1 MSDVN
6 SKLIKC
12 IGEVTAKFA
21 SMIASEA
28 GVSRSNLTVDEIQ
41 QIWSLGIQQLPYHKY
56 AEHKVRGVGITQ
68 GVQRMY
74 VLQQLGQWGML
85 PKSSLEEKLEELP
98 GDSSNTLSDLRVAG
112 VIAFFTTDDNGKEV
126 EFAFLTG
133 EGQAQYEEIH
143 ARRQGLCQ
151 ELLEPLD
158 DSEREQLLTLLSKI
172 IG

>member
-1 MSDVN
+1 MADVN
-6 SKLIKC
+6 SKLIAR

-28 GVSRSNLTVDEIQ
+28 GVSRGDLSVDEIQ
-41 QIWSLGIQQLPYHKY
+41 QIWSLGIQQLPYHKF
-56 AEHKVRGVGITQ
+56 AEHKVRGIGITQ

-85 PKSSLEEKLEELP
+85 PKSALEEKLQEFP
-98 GDSSNTLSDLRVAG
+98 GDSTNPLSDMRLAG
-112 VIAFFTTDDNGKEV
+112 VISFFTSDDNGKEV

-158 DSEREQLLTLLSKI
+158 DDEREQLLALLTKI
-172 IG
+172 VG

>member
-28 GVSRSNLTVDEIQ
+28 GVSRGNLTVDEIQ

-85 PKSSLEEKLEELP
+85 PKSALKEKLEELP
-98 GDSSNTLSDLRVAG
+98 GDSSNTLTDLRVAG
-112 VIAFFTTDDNGKEV
+112 VIAFFTTEDNGKEV

-158 DSEREQLLTLLSKI
+158 DSEREQLLTLLTKI
-172 IG
+172 VG

>member
-1 MSDVN
+1 MPDVN

-12 IGEVTAKFA
+12 IGDVTAKFA
-21 SMIASEA
+21 AMIASEA
-28 GVSRSNLTVDEIQ
+28 GVSRADLSVDEIQ
-41 QIWSLGIQQLPYHKY
+41 QIWSLGIQQLPYHKF
-56 AEHKVRGVGITQ
+56 AEHKVRGIGITQ

-85 PKSSLEEKLEELP
+85 PKSALEEKLQEFP
-98 GDSSNTLSDLRVAG
+98 GDSTNTLSDMRLAG
-112 VIAFFTTDDNGKEV
+112 VISFFTSDDNGKEV

-158 DSEREQLLTLLSKI
+158 DDEREQLLALLTKI
-172 IG
+172 VG